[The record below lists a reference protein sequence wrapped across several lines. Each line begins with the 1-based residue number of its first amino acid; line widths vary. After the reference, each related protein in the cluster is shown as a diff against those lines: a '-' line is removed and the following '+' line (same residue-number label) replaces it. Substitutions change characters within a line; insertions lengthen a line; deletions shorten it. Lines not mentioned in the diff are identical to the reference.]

1 MKLRCDREALL
12 DACQFVGHLA
22 EERSTK
28 PILRNL
34 KMVAEET
41 GLQLTATNLES
52 GARVRVDNVNVEEP
66 GQALTPAGVLT
77 QILREV
83 RSEMVDIHTE
93 GTGLGVVAGRSQFR
107 LVGDD
112 PEEFPVVAD
121 FLGDGAQRLPRED
134 LAEMIEMTVF
144 ATASEATRY
153 SLNGV
158 LVVFQE
164 GAAEFVATDG
174 RRMALVRKK
183 MSGLTPMG
191 ENAIVPGEAMTL
203 IQRLLSSA
211 ADDEVLVAVDETT
224 IIVQSAAA
232 LVTSRLVEG
241 HFPPYDDVIPKD
253 ADKKVSAQAGALL
266 SALRQARILTSEESR
281 AVRMHFSGGK
291 LVLRGSA
298 AETGEATVEMD
309 IEYDYPDL
317 EIGFNP
323 VLLEDA
329 LRRLPSDREV
339 SLELSEPARPA
350 ILRCGEDVLYVV
362 MPVTLV

>member
-1 MKLRCDREALL
+1 MKLRCDREALFE
-12 DACQFVGHLA
+12 ASQFVGHLA

-34 KMVAEET
+34 KMAADDS

-52 GARVRVDNVNVEEP
+52 AARVRVQNVNVEEH
-66 GQALTPAGVLT
+66 GEALTPASVLT

-83 RSEMVDIHTE
+83 RTEMVDIYTE
-93 GTGLGVVAGRSQFR
+93 GTGLGVEAGKSKFR
-107 LVGDD
+107 LVGDN

-121 FLGDGAQRLPRED
+121 FLGDGAQRLPRQD

-144 ATASEATRY
+144 AAASEATRY

-158 LVVFQE
+158 LVVFE
-164 GAAEFVATDG
+164 KGVAEFVATDG
-174 RRMALVRKK
+174 RRMALMRKK
-183 MSGLTPMG
+183 MSGVEAMG
-191 ENAIVPGEAMTL
+191 ENAIVPSEAMAL
-203 IQRLLSSA
+203 IERLLTSTK
-211 ADDEVLVAVDETT
+211 DEEVAVALDETT
-224 IIVQSAAA
+224 VTVQSTSA
-232 LVTSRLVEG
+232 LVNARLVEG
-241 HFPPYDDVIPKD
+241 HFPPYGDVIPKD
-253 ADKKVSAQAGALL
+253 ADKKVSLKAGAFL

-281 AVRMHFSGGK
+281 SVRMQFSSGK

-298 AETGEATVEMD
+298 AETGEATVELD
-309 IEYDYPDL
+309 VEYDYPEV

-329 LRRLPSDREV
+329 LRRLPADREV

-350 ILRCGEDVLYVV
+350 ILRGGAELLYVV

>member
-12 DACQFVGHLA
+12 EACQFVGHLA

-34 KMVAEET
+34 KMVAGET

-52 GARVRVDNVNVEEP
+52 GARARVENVNVQEP
-66 GQALTPAGVLT
+66 GEALTPAGVLA

-93 GTGLGVVAGRSQFR
+93 DAGLGVVAGRSQFR

-112 PEEFPVVAD
+112 PQEFPAVSD
-121 FLGDGAQRLPRED
+121 FLGDGAQKLPKED

-158 LVVFQE
+158 LVVFQK

-191 ENAIVPGEAMTL
+191 ENAIVPREAMNL
-203 IQRLLSSA
+203 IQRLLVSA
-211 ADDEVLVAVDETT
+211 PGEEVLVALDETT
-224 IIVQSAAA
+224 ITVQSAAA

-241 HFPPYDDVIPKD
+241 HFPPYGDVIPKD
-253 ADKKVSAQAGALL
+253 ADKKVTVQAGALL

-309 IEYDYPDL
+309 IDYEYPDL

-329 LRRLPSDREV
+329 LRRLPADREV

-350 ILRCGEDVLYVV
+350 ILRAGEDVLYVV